1 MQMKGDKNPD
11 NDMPGM
17 NMAGNKEEVSQMDHS
32 SMDMSDDKNSKMDP
46 PSAPMAEMP
55 GMENMDMFSEFN
67 YNYLKSPEK
76 TVYGKDVPVNEI
88 LLNLTGNMN
97 RYIWSMNG
105 IPLSETDKI
114 KIKEG

>member
-1 MQMKGDKNPD
+1 MKMKGYKKQE

-17 NMAGNKEEVSQMDHS
+17 EMSKDKKMDSDMDHS
-32 SMDMSDDKNSKMDP
+32 AMDMSEDKTPEMDHSNHQMDDMSGMY
-46 PSAPMAEMP
+46 MFAEY
-55 GMENMDMFSEFN
+55 N
-67 YNYLKSPEK
+67 YNYLKSTEK
-76 TVYGKDVPVNEI
+76 TTYEKDVPVKET

-114 KIKEG
+114 KID

>member
-1 MQMKGDKNPD
+1 MMMQMAKMDMRMGAPALKINPKKDDPQKMMENWGMQMKGDKNPD

-67 YNYLKSPEK
+67 YKDRKS
-76 TVYGKDVPVNEI
+76 VV
-88 LLNLTGNMN
+88 
-97 RYIWSMNG
+97 
-105 IPLSETDKI
+105 
-114 KIKEG
+114 